1 MKAVP
6 QIINNECGDGDC
18 GAGGVGGGGVGGHEL
33 VEFGGQGDRASGR
46 HKVERIFFF
55 KCVSLE
61 CGLWG
66 GSGRGGSEWESGSP
80 GKDPSGPHL
89 AAT

>member
-18 GAGGVGGGGVGGHEL
+18 GAGGGRGVGGHGL
-33 VEFGGQGDRASGR
+33 AEFGGQGDGASGR
-46 HKVERIFFF
+46 RKVVCIFFF

-66 GSGRGGSEWESGSP
+66 GG
-80 GKDPSGPHL
+80 L
-89 AAT
+89 